1 MNIQD
6 LSINAIKV
14 LGIDAINKANSG
26 HPGMV
31 LGAAP
36 IAYTL
41 YSQVINASLKDKNW
55 INRDRFVLAS
65 GHASMLLYSTL
76 HLAGYKIS
84 MDDIKNFRQVGSLTP
99 GHPEV
104 HHTDGVDCSSGPL
117 GQGIAHGVGFAMA
130 EAFLAA
136 KYNKEDIKL
145 IDHYTYVLAG
155 DGDMQEGVTQEAISL
170 AGRLGLNKLIVIY
183 DNNDITL
190 DGSLSLSSYDDT
202 KKRFEACGWNVMVTD
217 GESVD
222 LLKKMITKAK
232 KGSKP
237 TLIIAKT
244 TIGKGSINENTAK
257 VHGAPL
263 GEEDAIQI
271 KEKLNWNYDKFV
283 VPEEVYDHFN
293 NTFVKRGNKAF
304 RNWRKNAKIY
314 EFRYPNEWEELNKAL
329 KADYS
334 DVEFPEFEVG
344 TKEATR
350 VTSGKIINYI
360 AKQVPTLLGGAAD
373 VAGSVQT
380 KIKEESIFDK
390 ENYTGRNINFGI
402 REFAMSCA
410 QTGMLLHGGVRPYIG
425 IFYVFSD
432 YLKPS
437 VRMAALMN
445 VPSINIC
452 THDSL
457 AVGEDGPTHQ
467 PIEQLA
473 CFRTIPNTV
482 TFRPAGAIE
491 TTYAWKYA
499 LNNKQGPVNI
509 VLSRQNM
516 TTDTYI
522 DYESFIKGAYVVK
535 YEKEHVDRTLIATGS
550 EVSLAI
556 EIAHILEERGLDVRV
571 VSMPSTNLFD
581 KLSFQER
588 FEILGTTRDNIYSF
602 ELGNTDLWY
611 KYAHKPF
618 GINTFGYSGKFNE
631 ILDYIGFNAE
641 TLASKI
647 S

>member
-6 LSINAIKV
+6 LSINSIKV
-14 LGIDAINKANSG
+14 LGVDAINKANSG

-36 IAYTL
+36 IIYTL
-41 YSQVINASLKDKNW
+41 YSQIMNASLKDKKW
-55 INRDRFVLAS
+55 INRDRFILAS

-76 HLAGYKIS
+76 HFSGYDIS

-104 HHTDGVDCSSGPL
+104 GHTDGVDCSSGPL
-117 GQGIAHGVGFAMA
+117 GQGIAHAVGFAMA
-130 EAFLAA
+130 EAHLAA
-136 KYNKEDIKL
+136 KFNKDDIKL

-190 DGSLSLSSYDDT
+190 DGPLALSNYDNT
-202 KKRFEACGWNVMVTD
+202 KMRFEACGWNVLTTD
-217 GESVD
+217 GTSVD
-222 LLKKMITKAK
+222 LMKKMILKAK
-232 KGSKP
+232 KSHKP

-244 TIGKGSINENTAK
+244 TIGKGSINEGTAK
-257 VHGAPL
+257 VHGAPI
-263 GEEDAIQI
+263 GEEDAVQL
-271 KEKLNWNYDKFV
+271 KEKLGWNYEKFEI
-283 VPEEVYDHFN
+283 PQDVYDHFE

-314 EFRYPNEWEELNKAL
+314 EFRYPNEWAEFTKAV
-329 KADYS
+329 KGDY
-334 DVEFPEFEVG
+334 EGLEYPEFEVG

-350 VTSGKIINYI
+350 VSSGKVINYI
-360 AKQVPTLLGGAAD
+360 ADQIPTFLGGSAD
-373 VAGSVQT
+373 VASSVQT
-380 KIKEESIFDK
+380 KIKHESTFDK
-390 ENYTGRNINFGI
+390 ENYIGKNVNYGI

-410 QTGMLLHGGVRPYIG
+410 QTGLLLHGGVRPYVG
-425 IFYVFSD
+425 IFFVFSD

-445 VPSINIC
+445 VPQINVFS
-452 THDSL
+452 HDSL

-467 PIEQLA
+467 PIEQLTT
-473 CFRTIPNTV
+473 FRTIPNTV

-491 TTYAWKYA
+491 TQLAWRYA
-499 LNNKQGPVNI
+499 LENKNGPVNI
-509 VLSRQNM
+509 VLSRQAM

-522 DYESFIKGAYVVK
+522 DYESFKKGAYIVK
-535 YEKEHVDRTLIATGS
+535 FEHEKVDRTLIATGS
-550 EVSLAI
+550 EVSLALK
-556 EIAHILEERGLDVRV
+556 IATLLEDRGLDVRV

-581 KLSFQER
+581 RLSKEEQFA
-588 FEILGTTRDNIYSF
+588 ILGTSRDNIYSF
-602 ELGNTDLWY
+602 ELGTIDLWY

-618 GINTFGYSGKFNE
+618 GIDSFGLSGKFNE
-631 ILDYIGFNAE
+631 ILDHIGFNAE
-641 TLASKI
+641 TLADKI

>member
-6 LSINAIKV
+6 LSINTIKT
-14 LGIDAINKANSG
+14 LGMDAINKAKSG

-41 YSQVINASLKDKNW
+41 YTQVMNASLKDKNW

-76 HLAGYKIS
+76 HLSGYKIS
-84 MDDIKNFRQVGSLTP
+84 IDDIKNFRQVGSLTP

-104 HHTDGVDCSSGPL
+104 FHTDGVDCSSGPL

-136 KYNKEDIKL
+136 KFNKEDIKL

-183 DNNDITL
+183 DNNDVTL

-202 KKRFEACGWNVMVTD
+202 KKRFEACGWNVMTTD
-217 GESVD
+217 GNSVD

-232 KGSKP
+232 KSLKP

-244 TIGKGSINENTAK
+244 TIGKGSMYENTNK
-257 VHGAPL
+257 VHGAPT
-263 GEEDAIQI
+263 GEEDAIQL
-271 KEKLNWNYDKFV
+271 KEKLGWNYDKFE
-283 VPEEVYDHFN
+283 VPQEVYDHFE

-314 EFRYPNEWEELNKAL
+314 EFRYPTEWEQFTKAV
-329 KADYS
+329 KGDYS

-344 TKEATR
+344 IKEATR
-350 VTSGKIINYI
+350 VSSGKVINYI
-360 AKQVPTLLGGAAD
+360 ANQIPTLLGGAAD
-373 VAGSVQT
+373 VASSVQT
-380 KIKEESIFDK
+380 KIKEETTFDK
-390 ENYTGRNINFGI
+390 YNYLGRNVNYGI

-410 QTGMLLHGGVRPYIG
+410 QTGMLLHGGVRPYVG
-425 IFYVFSD
+425 IFFVFSD

-437 VRMAALMN
+437 VRMAAIMN

-467 PIEQLA
+467 PIEQLT
-473 CFRTIPNTV
+473 CFRTIPNTT

-491 TTYAWKYA
+491 TAHAWKYA
-499 LNNKQGPVNI
+499 LENKNGPVNI
-509 VLSRQNM
+509 VLSRQAM
-516 TTDTYI
+516 TTDTFI
-522 DYESFIKGAYVVK
+522 DYESFKKGAYIVK
-535 YEKEHVDRTLIATGS
+535 FEKEHVDRTLIATGS

-556 EIAHILEERGLDVRV
+556 NIAHILEDRGLDVRV

-581 KLSFQER
+581 KLTKEEQDA
-588 FEILGTTRDNIYSF
+588 ILGTSRDNIYSF
-602 ELGNTDLWY
+602 ELGSTDLWY
-611 KYAHKPF
+611 KYAHKAF
-618 GINTFGYSGKFNE
+618 GIDTFGYSGKFNE

-641 TLASKI
+641 TLADKI

>member
-1 MNIQD
+1 MDVQQ

-14 LGIDAINKANSG
+14 VGIDAINKANSG

-41 YSQVINASLKDKNW
+41 YTQIINASLKDKKW
-55 INRDRFVLAS
+55 INRDRFILAS

-76 HLAGYKIS
+76 HFAGYNIS
-84 MDDIKNFRQVGSLTP
+84 MDDIKAFRQVGSLTP

-104 HHTDGVDCSSGPL
+104 NHTDGVDCSSGPL

-130 EAFLAA
+130 EAHLAA
-136 KYNKEDIKL
+136 KFNKEDIKL
-145 IDHYTYVLAG
+145 IDHYTYVLCG

-202 KKRFEACGWNVMVTD
+202 KKRFEACGWNVLTTD
-217 GESVD
+217 GTSVD
-222 LLKKMITKAK
+222 LMKKMILKAK
-232 KGSKP
+232 KSLKP

-244 TIGKGSINENTAK
+244 VIGKDSVNEGTSK
-257 VHGAPL
+257 THGAPL
-263 GEEDAIQI
+263 GEVDAEQI
-271 KEKLNWNYDKFV
+271 KTKLGWNYDKFE
-283 VPEEVYDHFN
+283 VPEEVYDHFE
-293 NTFVKRGNKAF
+293 NTFAKRGNKAF

-314 EFRYPNEWEELNKAL
+314 EFRYPTEWAEFTKAV
-329 KADYS
+329 KGDYEGL
-334 DVEFPEFEVG
+334 DYPEFEVG

-350 VTSGKIINYI
+350 VSSGKVINHVASQI
-360 AKQVPTLLGGAAD
+360 PTFLGGSAD

-380 KIKEESIFDK
+380 KIKTASTFDK
-390 ENYTGRNINFGI
+390 DNYTGLNVNYGI

-410 QTGMLLHGGVRPYIG
+410 QTGMLLHGGIRPFVG
-425 IFYVFSD
+425 IFFVFAD

-437 VRMAALMN
+437 VRTAALMN
-445 VPSINIC
+445 APQINIL

-473 CFRTIPNTV
+473 AFRTIPNTV

-491 TTYAWKYA
+491 TTYAWRYA
-499 LNNKQGPVNI
+499 LENKNGPVNI

-522 DYESFIKGAYVVK
+522 DYDSFKKGAYIVK
-535 YEKEHVDRTLIATGS
+535 FENERVDRTLIATGS
-550 EVSLAI
+550 EVSLALKV
-556 EIAHILEERGLDVRV
+556 AAILEDRGLDVRV

-581 KLSFQER
+581 KLSNEEQLN
-588 FEILGTTRDNIYSF
+588 ILGTTRENIYSF
-602 ELGNTDLWY
+602 ELGSTDLWY

-618 GINTFGYSGKFNE
+618 GIDTFGYSGKFEE

-641 TLASKI
+641 TLADKI